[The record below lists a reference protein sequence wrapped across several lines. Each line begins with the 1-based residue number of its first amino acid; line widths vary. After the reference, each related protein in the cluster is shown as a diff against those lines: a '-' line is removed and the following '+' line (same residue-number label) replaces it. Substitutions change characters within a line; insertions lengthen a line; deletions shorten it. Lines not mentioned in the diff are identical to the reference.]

1 MSPAILTKYSAVM
14 DAVSDLF
21 LTNIPNKA
29 ISELVKAQLS
39 NNTPWN
45 IQSYGINGATDE
57 KRHLEVVG
65 AYNASIVLPYVD
77 DIKNATAMMNKVLD
91 GEVFDVDEYISTHE
105 SSKET
110 MDPLN
115 NKNSSGSSTTS
126 KTTDTTK
133 TDTKNKTTGTTT
145 NVTNNK
151 SAR

>member
-57 KRHLEVVG
+57 K
-65 AYNASIVLPYVD
+65 
-77 DIKNATAMMNKVLD
+77 
-91 GEVFDVDEYISTHE
+91 
-105 SSKET
+105 
-110 MDPLN
+110 
-115 NKNSSGSSTTS
+115 
-126 KTTDTTK
+126 KTLR
-133 TDTKNKTTGTTT
+133 G
-145 NVTNNK
+145 
-151 SAR
+151 RWRI